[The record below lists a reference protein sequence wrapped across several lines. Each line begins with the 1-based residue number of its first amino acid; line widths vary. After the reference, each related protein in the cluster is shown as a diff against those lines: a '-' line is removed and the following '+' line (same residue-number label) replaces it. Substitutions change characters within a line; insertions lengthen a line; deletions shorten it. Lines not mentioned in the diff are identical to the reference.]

1 MFQKLIFK
9 VLNNIISHTH
19 NNTFLKPILSQNQ
32 NNTTS
37 AGIDEARIATGV
49 HIILPLG
56 FSIFLFFTLLCL
68 KVIKWNRF
76 FLLKLPLPP
85 VTKFYKTMIECKSYF
100 NNKNIE
106 DFNYDNRK
114 TIFIE
119 ELEEQEQI
127 TTISMIVE
135 ASMESSFQFFFQ
147 GLFSLPTLVFS
158 FMDIHDGGMDMT
170 DLVNWK
176 IASIVI
182 SFLTFAFTSF
192 NIR

>member
-1 MFQKLIFK
+1 MLWT
-9 VLNNIISHTH
+9 N
-19 NNTFLKPILSQNQ
+19 
-32 NNTTS
+32 
-37 AGIDEARIATGV
+37 
-49 HIILPLG
+49 
-56 FSIFLFFTLLCL
+56 
-68 KVIKWNRF
+68 VIKWNRF
-76 FLLKLPLPP
+76 FLLKIPLPP
-85 VTKFYKTMIECKSYF
+85 VTKFYKTMIEWKSYI

-114 TIFIE
+114 NNFIE
-119 ELEEQEQI
+119 ELEDQEQI
-127 TTISMIVE
+127 TTISMVVE

-158 FMDIHDGGMDMT
+158 FMDIYDGGMEMT

-176 IASIVI
+176 IASILI